1 MDVHSVASFFVSR
14 VDSEVDKRLEALD
27 RTDLQGKAA
36 IANAQAAYMSFKR
49 TFLGERFAE
58 LREAGAPVQRPL
70 WASTGVKNPA
80 YPDTKYVDGLV
91 APHTVNTMPMA
102 TLLAAA
108 ENAEVA
114 GTTADEDPSD
124 TLAALADAG
133 IDMGDVTKK
142 LLEDGIAAFVTPFDQ
157 LIAGVESSK
166 EAAVTG
172 RPSTMESS
180 LPDQLEEPLAKRV
193 ERAVQEDVAR
203 RVWSKDETLW
213 GGPGARDRRPARLAH
228 DR

>member
-1 MDVHSVASFFVSR
+1 MNVTLLFSVESYEAVTEAYIKGLERRHAAGESLGVHSVASFFVSR
-14 VDSEVDKRLEALD
+14 VDSEVDKRLEALG
-27 RTDLQGKAA
+27 RTDLQGTAA

-49 TFLGERFAE
+49 IFLGDRFAE

-114 GTTADEDPSD
+114 GTTAD
-124 TLAALADAG
+124 AG
-133 IDMGDVTKK
+133 PVRGARRP
-142 LLEDGIAAFVTPFDQ
+142 GRRRHRHGRRDQ
-157 LIAGVESSK
+157 
-166 EAAVTG
+166 EAAGG
-172 RPSTMESS
+172 RH
-180 LPDQLEEPLAKRV
+180 
-193 ERAVQEDVAR
+193 R
-203 RVWSKDETLW
+203 RV
-213 GGPGARDRRPARLAH
+213 RRR
-228 DR
+228 RSTS